1 MFLLMLVFNR
11 VQGSAN
17 PKPLKLEVSINEA
30 SGMEGKK
37 VTARFFEGKRVLRL
51 LALIF
56 QN

>member
-37 VTARFFEGKRVLRL
+37 GSNQARFFERKRVLKTP
-51 LALIF
+51 A
-56 QN
+56 

>member
-37 VTARFFEGKRVLRL
+37 VTARFFEGKE
-51 LALIF
+51 F
-56 QN
+56 

>member
-17 PKPLKLEVSINEA
+17 PKPLKLEESINEV

-37 VTARFFEGKRVLRL
+37 VTTGVFERKRVLKTP
-51 LALIF
+51 A
-56 QN
+56 